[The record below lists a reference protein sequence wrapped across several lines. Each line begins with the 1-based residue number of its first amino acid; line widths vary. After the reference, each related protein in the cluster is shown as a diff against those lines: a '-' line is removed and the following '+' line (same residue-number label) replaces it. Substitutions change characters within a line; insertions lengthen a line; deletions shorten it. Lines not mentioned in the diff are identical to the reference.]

1 MRLRSPR
8 SLIALLVVP
17 FLGLGSVALVA
28 SSAQAAQVCATSTPA
43 ATLIAP
49 GICEVRMTTSG
60 TFTPPSGVSKV
71 ASVIVGAG
79 GGSGA
84 LGATGAGGG
93 AVVYV
98 DSVPTGAPL
107 AVTVGSGGAAFV
119 VGVGALDGG
128 ESSVGPAIAPGGH
141 ASGFS
146 LGGQSGTPH
155 TSSWNDS
162 QCTLPGTETIKTSG
176 GSGAQASNDPTVWD
190 GGLGF
195 AFSELPAVDLTLFP
209 VTPGETVYGSGGSA
223 CQYPLI
229 ALPLNTGAGGGGN
242 EADWDGQP
250 GSDGLVV
257 FRFASTLSPDPTPT
271 PSPSSATPSPA
282 ATDSAALPTTGTSS
296 PSSDGP
302 LIAVALGLAGLALLG
317 LSLRIARRRG

>member
-17 FLGLGSVALVA
+17 FLGLGTVALGA
-28 SSAQAAQVCATSTPA
+28 SSAQAAEVCATSTPA

-60 TFTPPSGVSKV
+60 TFTPPAGVSKV

-84 LGATGAGGG
+84 QGANGAGGG

-98 DSVPTGAPL
+98 DSIPTGAPL
-107 AVTVGSGGAAFV
+107 AVTVGTGGAAFV
-119 VGVGALDGG
+119 IGFGALDGG
-128 ESSVGPAIAPGGH
+128 SSSVGATTANGGS
-141 ASGFS
+141 ASGVT
-146 LGGQSGTPH
+146 LGGASGTPH
-155 TSSWNDS
+155 FSLANSTPCS
-162 QCTLPGTETIKTSG
+162 TPGTESWSTSA
-176 GSGAQASNDPTVWD
+176 GSGAQASNDPSVWD
-190 GGLGF
+190 GGLGY
-195 AFSELPAVDLTLFP
+195 AFSQLPSVDLTLFP

-223 CQYPLI
+223 CQYPLV
-229 ALPLNTGAGGGGN
+229 ALPSNTGAGGSAN
-242 EADWDGQP
+242 ESNFDGQP

-257 FRFASTLSPDPTPT
+257 FRFASTVTPDPTPT

-282 ATDSAALPTTGTSS
+282 ATDSAALPNTGTSS

-302 LIAVALGLAGLALLG
+302 LLAVALGLAGLALLG